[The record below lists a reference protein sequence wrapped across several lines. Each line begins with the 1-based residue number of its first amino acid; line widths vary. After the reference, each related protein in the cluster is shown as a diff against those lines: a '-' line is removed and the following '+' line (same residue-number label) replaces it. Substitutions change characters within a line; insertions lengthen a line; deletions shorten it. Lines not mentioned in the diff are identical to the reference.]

1 MDFLIMEL
9 EFLEA
14 QVHLTVDQAGVVNLI
29 IISDRLLQ
37 RSAQLLAVKIDCD
50 VSVGVN
56 ITTCRDFSLL
66 TYSTV
71 YSQTNIHSL
80 FIFCHI
86 ISFLL
91 LLFNI

>member
-1 MDFLIMEL
+1 MQRLPL
-9 EFLEA
+9 
-14 QVHLTVDQAGVVNLI
+14 VHLTVDQAGVVNLI
-29 IISDRLLQ
+29 VISDRLLQ

-71 YSQTNIHSL
+71 YSENVFGLVLVDLDTYIV
-80 FIFCHI
+80 
-86 ISFLL
+86 
-91 LLFNI
+91 

>member
-1 MDFLIMEL
+1 MQRLPL
-9 EFLEA
+9 
-14 QVHLTVDQAGVVNLI
+14 VHLTVDQAGVVNLI

-37 RSAQLLAVKIDCD
+37 RFAQLLAVKIDCD

-71 YSQTNIHSL
+71 RQT
-80 FIFCHI
+80 FIPC
-86 ISFLL
+86 SFSATL
-91 LLFNI
+91 